1 MRIKTILLA
10 LCCMAFTAGTTR
22 GLAATAATEP
32 RFDIEVVDAP
42 ARAFFT
48 GLASRGGGNLL
59 VHPEVKGSITMTL
72 RAVTV
77 SEILDATREL
87 YGYDYRHL
95 PAGYFVLPV
104 ALRTQFYTVNYL
116 DMSRSGSSRTSVS
129 SGSITESKGMSATSN
144 STSTATTGNTGST
157 GSESTASLTGTVIVS
172 QTQADFWG
180 QIESNLKSIISA
192 DAERRIIVNR
202 QSGVVAVRASPD
214 ELRSVSEY
222 LRRVQSTATRQVILE
237 AKILEVDL
245 SDAYQAGINW
255 AAVLKHGG
263 DTYTLGAASPPGGFD
278 ANLLNTAGRNTIV
291 GPGNPLTQ
299 FAATTLG
306 SAFTLAIDTSDVN
319 AVIDLLKVQGNTRV
333 LSSPRVATLHNQKAV
348 IKAGTDELF
357 VTGVKSNTVT
367 GTATSSSREV
377 ELTPFFSG
385 VALDVT
391 PQIGDDGEV
400 ILHVH
405 PSVSE
410 VRDQTKRLTVNGQTD
425 ELPLAVSE
433 IRESDSV
440 VRARS
445 GQVVVIG
452 GMMRSTRGAQNF
464 ATPFMSSI
472 PGLGNLFKSKRNL
485 ERKTELVILLKPLV
499 VDGTAAVELAAADA
513 ARVNAV
519 EATFK

>member
-1 MRIKTILLA
+1 MRFNTILLA
-10 LCCMAFTAGTTR
+10 VCFLVLTAGSTR
-22 GLAATAATEP
+22 GMAAMAATEP

-59 VHPEVKGSITMTL
+59 VHPEVKGAITMTL

-77 SEILDATREL
+77 SEVLDAAREL

-129 SGSITESKGMSATSN
+129 SGSITESKSTNSGSN
-144 STSTATTGNTGST
+144 STSTATAASS
-157 GSESTASLTGTVIVS
+157 GSEPTASLTGTVIVS

-180 QIESNLKSIISA
+180 QIESNLKSIIGA

-214 ELRSVSEY
+214 EQRSVAEY

-278 ANLLNTAGRNTIV
+278 ANLLTTAGRNTIV

-319 AVIDLLKVQGNTRV
+319 AVVDLLKVQGNTRV

-445 GQVVVIG
+445 GQVVIIG
-452 GMMRSTRGAQNF
+452 GMMRSTRGSQNF
-464 ATPFMSSI
+464 ATPFLSSI

-485 ERKTELVILLKPLV
+485 EHKTELVILLKPLV
-499 VDGTAAVELAAADA
+499 VDDAAAMELAAAAA
-513 ARVNAV
+513 ARVSAV
-519 EATFK
+519 EASLK

>member
-10 LCCMAFTAGTTR
+10 LCCLALIAGTTR
-22 GLAATAATEP
+22 AMAATAAAEP

-59 VHPEVKGSITMTL
+59 VHPEVKGSISMTL

-77 SEILDATREL
+77 SEVLDAAREL

-104 ALRTQFYTVNYL
+104 ALRTQFFTVNYL

-129 SGSITESKGMSATSN
+129 SGSITESKSTNANT
-144 STSTATTGNTGST
+144 TSTATAGSQ
-157 GSESTASLTGTVIVS
+157 GSEATESLTGTVIVS

-180 QIESNLKSIISA
+180 QMESNLKSIIGA

-214 ELRSVSEY
+214 ELRSVGEY

-255 AAVLKHGG
+255 AAVLQHGG

-299 FAATTLG
+299 FATTTLG

-445 GQVVVIG
+445 GQVVIIG
-452 GMMRSTRGAQNF
+452 GMMRSTRGSQNF
-464 ATPFMSSI
+464 ATPFLSSI

-485 ERKTELVILLKPLV
+485 EHKTELVILLKPLV
-499 VDGTAAVELAAADA
+499 VDGAAAVELAAADA

-519 EATFK
+519 EATLK